1 MRRALWIF
9 LIVVLALGGCG
20 YMNFKGAQ
28 NQMVELEEQVEA
40 QWADVQ
46 NEYQSRADLVPNLV
60 ATVKGAAD
68 FEQETLTDIS
78 EARAQVGQM
87 TVTKEVLEDPQ
98 AFERFQQAQSRLGGA
113 LSRLLSVS
121 EKYPQLQAN
130 QGFLTLQDQ
139 LEGIENRISNERMR
153 FNEAS
158 RQYNTYVKKFPQ
170 SVYANLLGFEEKQY
184 FQAEQGAESA
194 PSVNFSDD

>member
-9 LIVVLALGGCG
+9 LIAVLVLGGCG
-20 YMNFKGAQ
+20 YMNIKGTQ
-28 NQMVELEEQVEA
+28 NTLVELEEQVEA

-60 ATVKGAAD
+60 STVKGAAD

-78 EARAQVGQM
+78 EARAKVGQM
-87 TVTKEVLEDPQ
+87 TVSKEVLEDPQ
-98 AFERFQQAQSRLGGA
+98 AFQRFQQAQSQLGGA
-113 LSRLLSVS
+113 LSRLLSVA
-121 EKYPQLQAN
+121 EKYPQLQAS

-153 FNEAS
+153 FNEAA
-158 RQYNTYVKKFPQ
+158 RKYNTHVKKFPQ
-170 SVYANLLGFEEKQY
+170 SIYANMLGFDEKVY
-184 FQAEQGAESA
+184 FEADQGAQNA
-194 PSVNFSDD
+194 PTVNFD